1 ADDLDF
7 FVLFSSMHTVTGGI
21 GQSDYVAANSYLDLY
36 AAHMRQMGKKALTI
50 NWPLWR
56 DVGMGQAHEADN
68 RHSPFESLAPR
79 QGAAIFTELLHA
91 SQSQVIVGQLKRRLP
106 KEAIG
111 HSLVRDYAL
120 GEGIERAV
128 SQAIGGG
135 SHPAEVS
142 GKETAAIIK
151 EAEHQEITA
160 WDEEI
165 AHILASVLGLDEI
178 SIFANFEDLGGNS
191 LLAVRLQK
199 ELDAAYPGVFMISDI
214 FSYPTVHDM
223 AAYLERKRAT
233 PAKRSMTIEQ
243 IMSDLEQGN
252 ITADEAD
259 LLIREIS
266 EPV

>member
-1 ADDLDF
+1 AY
-7 FVLFSSMHTVTGGI
+7 
-21 GQSDYVAANSYLDLY
+21 Q
-36 AAHMRQMGKKALTI
+36 
-50 NWPLWR
+50 
-56 DVGMGQAHEADN
+56 ADN
-68 RHSPFESLAPR
+68 RQSPFESLAPR

-91 SQSQVIVGQLKRRLP
+91 EQCQIIVGQLKRRLA
-106 KEAIG
+106 KETIG
-111 HSLVRDYAL
+111 HSLVHDYVL
-120 GEGIERAV
+120 GESIERAV
-128 SQAIGGG
+128 KQAIGSG
-135 SHPAEVS
+135 SHPADS
-142 GKETAAIIK
+142 SATETAIIK
-151 EAEHQEITA
+151 EADHQEITA
-160 WDEEI
+160 WDQEI
-165 AHILASVLGLDEI
+165 AHILARVLGLEEI

-243 IMSDLEQGN
+243 IMNDLEQGK

-266 EPV
+266 EQV